1 MSGIVFFRT
10 EQPMALRDF
19 YVGKVGM
26 DVWLE
31 QEDCT
36 IYQQG
41 NLLLGFCVRD
51 SSDSCGIVTFFF
63 DTKDEVDLMFDRFRQ
78 EAEKEPRIDRSRSAV
93 NTIFSSETLRVGW
106 WNSSNSWRV
115 LVELSRASVCG

>member
-1 MSGIVFFRT
+1 MSGIVFFST
-10 EQPMALRDF
+10 KQPMALRDF

-26 DVWLE
+26 NVWLE

-51 SSDSCGIVTFFF
+51 SSDSCGIITFFF

-78 EAEKEPRIDRSRSAV
+78 EAEEEPRINEKYRIYHFFVRDPEGR
-93 NTIFSSETLRVGW
+93 
-106 WNSSNSWRV
+106 
-115 LVELSRASVCG
+115 LVEFQQFIDTPLGVI

>member
-10 EQPMALRDF
+10 KQPKALRDF

-36 IYQQG
+36 IYQHG
-41 NLLLGFCVRD
+41 NLLLGFCVRETLD
-51 SSDSCGIVTFFF
+51 FCGIITFYF
-63 DTKDEVDLMFDRFRQ
+63 DTKDEVDMIYDRFRQ
-78 EAEKEPRIDRSRSAV
+78 ESEEEPRINEKYHIYHFFVRDPEGR
-93 NTIFSSETLRVGW
+93 
-106 WNSSNSWRV
+106 
-115 LVELSRASVCG
+115 LVEFQQFIGSPIGVI